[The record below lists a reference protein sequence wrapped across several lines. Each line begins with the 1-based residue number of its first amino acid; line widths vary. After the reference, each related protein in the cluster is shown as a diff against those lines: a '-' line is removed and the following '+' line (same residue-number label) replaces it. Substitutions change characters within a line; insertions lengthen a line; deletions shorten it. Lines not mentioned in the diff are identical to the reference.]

1 MAQQTENDLVF
12 EFDEN
17 EPVFITKSSDGS
29 KEFTIHIGNKRN
41 IYFKAVKNVGV
52 KQIVTEITLEPNATN
67 HIGLDMSNITNI

>member
-17 EPVFITKSSDGS
+17 EPVLITKSSDGS

-41 IYFKAVKNVGV
+41 IYFKAVKNSDV
-52 KQIVTEITLEPNATN
+52 KQIINVIILEPNSTN
-67 HIGLDMSNITNI
+67 HIGLDMSNITNK

>member
-29 KEFTIHIGNKRN
+29 KEFTIHIGDKTN
-41 IYFKAVKNVGV
+41 IYFKAVKNKGV
-52 KQIVTEITLEPNATN
+52 KQIIHEIILESNGTN
-67 HIGLDMSNITNI
+67 NIRLDMSNITNK